1 MNSGVL
7 IYLFPEDS
15 EFTALRGYWRKTTD
29 LPTDTFFVSAFDEP
43 GYYIFESE
51 HSIELKG
58 VDSLLHKKA
67 ASEFHAIER
76 DNYLKTLREFMSH
89 FADTNTEK
97 AVFSRIQLSSI
108 SDEHDLLSLLRRL
121 TDRYHDKALIYA
133 VSSPEFGTW
142 LGATPEIMLQ
152 GENGKYRT
160 MSLAGTKKAAE
171 TPWTPKEIH
180 EQALVTDFILNQ
192 LKSNSVGH
200 TQSSGP
206 ETFFTGAVYHLKTM
220 IHFSVEDTRLS
231 KLLSDLNPT
240 PAVCG
245 LPRENALAL
254 IHQFE
259 EHERSLY
266 TGLIGFYGSKKTSI
280 YVNLRCMQ
288 LLSDGR
294 AAIYLGGGI
303 TPDSNP
309 DAEWEETENK
319 AKTLVGLG
327 RR

>member
-7 IYLFPEDS
+7 IYLFPDDS

-29 LPTDTFFVSAFDEP
+29 LPTDTFFISAFDES
-43 GYYIFESE
+43 GYSIFEAE
-51 HSIELKG
+51 ETLALDTVG
-58 VDSLLHKKA
+58 DLLYKEQ

-76 DNYLKTLREFMSH
+76 ENYLKTLDELMSN
-89 FADTNTEK
+89 FAASNTEK
-97 AVFSRIQLSSI
+97 VVFSRIQLSSI
-108 SDEHDLLSLLRRL
+108 SDGHDLPSILQRL
-121 TDRYHDKALIYA
+121 AERYHDKALIYA
-133 VSSPEFGTW
+133 VSSPDFGTW
-142 LGATPEIMLQ
+142 VGATPEIMLQ
-152 GENGKYRT
+152 GENGKYQT
-160 MSLAGTKKAAE
+160 MSLAGTKKSAE
-171 TPWTPKEIH
+171 TPWTPKEKH

-192 LKSNSVGH
+192 LKSNGLGDIQTSE
-200 TQSSGP
+200 P

-220 IHFSVEDTRLS
+220 IRFSVEDNRLS

-254 IHQFE
+254 IHRFE
-259 EHERSLY
+259 QHERSLY

-294 AAIYLGGGI
+294 AALYLGGGI
-303 TPDSNP
+303 TPDSDP
-309 DAEWEETENK
+309 SAEWEETENK
-319 AKTLVGLG
+319 AKTLIGF
-327 RR
+327 